1 MIPEPTD
8 PCPSCRSLRKLIA
21 KLMEQEDQMVQAF
34 NRFREEQNRTMKDLE
49 FYKLAYEKALS
60 HEGKT

>member
-1 MIPEPTD
+1 
-8 PCPSCRSLRKLIA
+8 
-21 KLMEQEDQMVQAF
+21 MVQAF